1 MTAPAK
7 PMVRKPRLVKWAI
20 TIGVSMVVAVH
31 IGMIAVYLS
40 PPNLLRRSIGLA
52 ADSYIGILFYQNWH
66 VFSPT
71 PGITS
76 TKFAVR
82 CRAEGSGWSDYFD
95 PVERMYAAHYRSRV
109 LGYGK
114 VLYVHREVGMGV
126 KEEVDRKRAD
136 CYAKLGRT
144 GDETHCAPDRIIP
157 TIGQS
162 FAYDLARRYAA
173 QACTGRGMG
182 RGEVQ
187 FKLLE
192 FFPLKYSE
200 RARTDRRWSHVDEL
214 IFPPFSYSR

>member
-1 MTAPAK
+1 MA
-7 PMVRKPRLVKWAI
+7 RNSRLVKWAI
-20 TIGVSMVVAVH
+20 AIGVSMVVAVH

-40 PPNLLRRSIGLA
+40 PPNLLRQRVGLT
-52 ADSYIGILFYQNWH
+52 ADRYIGILFYQNWH
-66 VFSPT
+66 LFSPT

-82 CRAEGSGWSDYFD
+82 CRAEGGGWSGYFD
-95 PVERMYAAHYRSRV
+95 PVESMYAAHYRSRV

-126 KEEVDRKRAD
+126 KEEIDRKRAD

-144 GDETHCAPDRIIP
+144 DDETRCAADRMIP

-162 FAYDLARRYAA
+162 FAYDLARRYAV
-173 QACTGRGMG
+173 QACTSRGMG
-182 RGEVQ
+182 RGDVQ
-187 FKLLE
+187 FKLVE

-200 RARTDRRWSHVDEL
+200 RNRTDRRWSHVDEMT
-214 IFPPFSYSR
+214 FPPFASPR